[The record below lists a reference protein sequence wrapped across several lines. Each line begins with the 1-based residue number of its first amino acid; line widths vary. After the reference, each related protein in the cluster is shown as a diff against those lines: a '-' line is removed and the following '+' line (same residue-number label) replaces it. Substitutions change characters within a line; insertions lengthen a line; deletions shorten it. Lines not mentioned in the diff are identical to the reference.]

1 MNPDVH
7 RAAQILRAGGLVAFP
22 TETVYGLGADASS
35 AAAVAR
41 LYAAKDR
48 PADHPVIIHFH
59 SPEEAF
65 AWGREI
71 PDQARKLAARFWP
84 GPLTLILK
92 RSARAQDFVT
102 GGQDSVGLRVP
113 SHPVARQLLH
123 EFGDGVSAAPRV
135 SGVRSPEDHR
145 GPSSARRRAPSPVMM
160 SAIRA
165 SGGGMHRK
173 FWFLVSLAAALA
185 CPLPAPAQ
193 KYPDKPIRLVVAF
206 PTGSPYILALLLSE
220 KLRDLLGQPVVP
232 DFRGGAGGNLAAEI
246 VAKAPADGYTLLLTS
261 ATIVISPSLFPKLG
275 YDTFRD
281 FTPVTLLATVPNVL
295 VVHPSVPARSLGE
308 LVKLAKAHPGKLNYG
323 SGGVGSG
330 SQLGSELFRTL
341 NGISMV
347 HVPYKGAA
355 LALSAMLGGEVD
367 LVTSTVPAAIPLVAN
382 GRVRALAVMA
392 PARVA
397 ALPNVP
403 TTAEAG
409 MPELVVITW
418 YGLFAPAGVKP
429 DIIERLNS
437 EFVSAMN
444 APDTRGKL
452 AKVELDVATSTPAE
466 TARFVRAEFER
477 WARVIREAGIKP
489 AQ

>member
-1 MNPDVH
+1 MNGKIWLLPC
-7 RAAQILRAGGLVAFP
+7 L
-22 TETVYGLGADASS
+22 
-35 AAAVAR
+35 AV
-41 LYAAKDR
+41 
-48 PADHPVIIHFH
+48 
-59 SPEEAF
+59 
-65 AWGREI
+65 
-71 PDQARKLAARFWP
+71 
-84 GPLTLILK
+84 
-92 RSARAQDFVT
+92 
-102 GGQDSVGLRVP
+102 
-113 SHPVARQLLH
+113 
-123 EFGDGVSAAPRV
+123 
-135 SGVRSPEDHR
+135 
-145 GPSSARRRAPSPVMM
+145 
-160 SAIRA
+160 
-165 SGGGMHRK
+165 
-173 FWFLVSLAAALA
+173 ALA

-220 KLRDLLGQPVVP
+220 KLRDPLGQPVVP